1 MARDRALMLSEEQ
14 RREASRSL
22 LLAELERRQVPG
34 PSRAW
39 SGMTLEDA
47 YAIAALGIETK
58 VAAGATIRGRKLGL
72 TSKVMQRSSGI
83 DEPDF
88 GILLDEMFVQND
100 GEVPRDRYCV
110 PRAELELAFVMG
122 QPLSG
127 SGVAIQDV
135 LAATDH
141 IAASIEIIDARVE
154 DPRTI
159 YDTVADNGA
168 AAGVVLGTERF
179 DPQTFDLPWI
189 GAMMH
194 RNGEI
199 EETGLAAGVLGHPA
213 RAVSW
218 LAEKLVGFGD
228 GIEPGHVILTGSF
241 VRPVWAEPGDHLVG
255 DFGPLGTVSVRFT

>member
-1 MARDRALMLSEEQ
+1 LTLSDDQ
-14 RREASRSL
+14 LREASGSL
-22 LLAELERRQVPG
+22 LSAETERRQVPG

-39 SGMTLEDA
+39 PEMTLEDA
-47 YAIAALGIETK
+47 YAIAALGIERK
-58 VAAGATIRGRKLGL
+58 LAAGAEIRGRKIGL

-88 GILLDEMFVQND
+88 GILLDEMLVEND

-122 QPLSG
+122 RRLSG
-127 SGVAIQDV
+127 PGHSIDDV
-135 LAATDH
+135 LAATEY
-141 IAASIEIIDARVE
+141 IAPSIEIIDARAE

-159 YDTVADNGA
+159 FDTVADNGA
-168 AAGVVLGTERF
+168 AAGFVLGTERF
-179 DPQTFDLPWI
+179 DPQVLDLPWV
-189 GAMMH
+189 GAMML
-194 RNGEI
+194 RTGEV

-218 LAEKLVGFGD
+218 LASKLVEFGES
-228 GIEPGHVILTGSF
+228 IEPGHVILTGSF
-241 VRPVWAEPGDHLVG
+241 VRPVWAERGDQLMG